1 VATRAAPASALAA
14 RTPSRQK
21 NAVPRRLLAFIL
33 VTACSRADREQEPVR
48 VEVHDSSLVAAEST
62 PVAAPAGRAAPAS
75 WGQPSSK
82 LVPVPRDLARRVRL
96 EPVARGLDKPLALEV
111 APGDTSGRLF
121 VVERGGRIRILR
133 GGQLAREPFLD
144 FRRRVSRDHDER
156 GLLGLAFHPAFA
168 SNGRFYLDFTDRAGD
183 TRVVELRVDPD
194 DPDRADPA
202 SERVLFRL
210 DQPYANHNGGGLEFG
225 PDGRLWI
232 GTGDGGAAG
241 DPERAGQ
248 DRGQLLAKMLRIDV
262 DARKPVAEVMQVGLR
277 NPWRFAFDPATGD
290 LYIGDVGQD
299 RWEEVDVV
307 PAARLRGAN
316 LGWSQ
321 MEGTHCYRKGCAPE
335 RYLAPAVEYD
345 HQTGCSVTGG
355 EVYRGKAIPEL
366 DGAYFYADYCT
377 AIVRSFRWARGAVY
391 QHWNWKP
398 VLDPEFKLSTIASFG
413 HDADGELYLVTL
425 DGVLY
430 KLVRATGA

>member
-1 VATRAAPASALAA
+1 MRNCLLVIAALAA
-14 RTPSRQK
+14 
-21 NAVPRRLLAFIL
+21 
-33 VTACSRADREQEPVR
+33 CSRSDPEQEAVR
-48 VEVHDSSLVAAEST
+48 IEPFDSAVVPAEEIVAA
-62 PVAAPAGRAAPAS
+62 AGKGRAAPAA
-75 WGQPSSK
+75 WGQPSAK
-82 LVPVPRDLARRVRL
+82 LAAVPKGTAALVKL
-96 EPVARGLDKPLALEV
+96 ERVARGLDSPLAIEA
-111 APGDTSGRLF
+111 APGDGSGRLF

-133 GGQLAREPFLD
+133 GGRVAPEPFLD
-144 FRRRVSRDHDER
+144 LRKRVSRNHDER
-156 GLLGLAFHPAFA
+156 GLLGLAFHPDFA
-168 SNGRFYLDFTDRAGD
+168 RNRRFYVNFTDRGGD
-183 TRVVELRVDPD
+183 TRVIELKVDPD

-202 SERVLFRL
+202 TERAIFSL
-210 DQPYANHNGGGLEFG
+210 DQPYANHNGGGIEFG
-225 PDGRLWI
+225 RDGKLWI

-241 DPERAGQ
+241 DPKKAGQ
-248 DRGQLLAKMLRIDV
+248 DRKQLLAKMLRVDV
-262 DARKPVAEVMQVGLR
+262 DAARPAVEIMQVGLR

-299 RWEEVDVV
+299 RWEEIDVV
-307 PAARLRGAN
+307 PAGALRGAN

-321 MEGTHCYRKGCAPE
+321 MEGAHCYRKGCAPG

-366 DGAYFYADYCT
+366 DGVYFYADYCT

-413 HDADGELYLVTL
+413 TDGDGELYVVTL
-425 DGVLY
+425 DGVIY
-430 KLVRATGA
+430 KLVRAVPV

>member
-1 VATRAAPASALAA
+1 MS
-14 RTPSRQK
+14 
-21 NAVPRRLLAFIL
+21 RLLVIAALL
-33 VTACSRADREQEPVR
+33 VACSRSESEQEAVR
-48 VEVHDSSLVAAEST
+48 VEVFDSAIVPT
-62 PVAAPAGRAAPAS
+62 AAPAATAAAKTGRAAPAR

-82 LVPVPRDLARRVRL
+82 LVAVPKSTAALVKL
-96 EPVARGLDKPLALEV
+96 ERIAQGLDKPLALEAV
-111 APGDTSGRLF
+111 PGDTGGRLF

-133 GGQLAREPFLD
+133 GGRLDPEPFLD
-144 FRRRVSRDHDER
+144 IRKRVSRDHDER
-156 GLLGLAFHPAFA
+156 GLLGLAFHPDHAT
-168 SNGRFYLDFTDRAGD
+168 NGLFYINFTDRGGD

-202 SERVLFRL
+202 SERAIFSL
-210 DQPYANHNGGGLEFG
+210 DQPYANHNGGGIEFG
-225 PDGRLWI
+225 PDRKLWI

-241 DPERAGQ
+241 DPKRAGQ
-248 DRGQLLAKMLRIDV
+248 DRKQLLAKMLRVDV
-262 DARKPVAEVMQVGLR
+262 NARKPAVEIMQIGLR
-277 NPWRFAFDPATGD
+277 NPWRFAFDSATGD

-307 PAARLRGAN
+307 PAAGLRGAN

-321 MEGTHCYRKGCAPE
+321 MEGNHCYRKECKPD

-366 DGAYFYADYCT
+366 DGVYFYADYCT
-377 AIVRSFRWARGAVY
+377 ALVRSFRWARGAVY

-398 VLDPEFKLSTIASFG
+398 VLDPDFKLSTIASFG
-413 HDADGELYLVTL
+413 HDGDGELYLVTL
-425 DGVLY
+425 DGALY
-430 KLVRATGA
+430 KLVRAVPV

>member
-1 VATRAAPASALAA
+1 VRCHFLLAAVLGACSSPDAEQEAVRVGEFDSAVVPAAAPAGAA
-14 RTPSRQK
+14 RT
-21 NAVPRRLLAFIL
+21 
-33 VTACSRADREQEPVR
+33 
-48 VEVHDSSLVAAEST
+48 
-62 PVAAPAGRAAPAS
+62 GRAAPAS

-82 LVPVPRDLARRVRL
+82 LASVPRATASLVKL
-96 EPVARGLDKPLALEV
+96 ERIARGLDKPLALEV

-133 GGQLAREPFLD
+133 GGRVDPDPFLD
-144 FRRRVSRDHDER
+144 LRKRVSRDHDER
-156 GLLGLAFHPAFA
+156 GLLGLAFHPGFA
-168 SNGRFYLDFTDRAGD
+168 SNGRFYVNFTDKDGD

-194 DPDRADPA
+194 DPDRADPT
-202 SERVLFRL
+202 SERAIFRL
-210 DQPYANHNGGGLEFG
+210 DQPYANHNGGGIEFG
-225 PDGRLWI
+225 PDGKLWI

-241 DPERAGQ
+241 DPKKAGQ
-248 DRGQLLAKMLRIDV
+248 DRKQLLAKMLRVDV
-262 DARKPVAEVMQVGLR
+262 DARKPVAEIMQIGLR
-277 NPWRFAFDPATGD
+277 NPWRFAFDPKTGD

-307 PAARLRGAN
+307 AAGGLRGAN

-321 MEGTHCYRKGCAPE
+321 VEGNHCYRKGCAPE

-345 HQTGCSVTGG
+345 HRTGCSVTGG

-366 DGAYFYADYCT
+366 DGVYFYADYCT

-398 VLDPEFKLSTIASFG
+398 VLDPDFKLSTIASFG
-413 HDADGELYLVTL
+413 VDREGELYIVTL
-425 DGVLY
+425 DGAID
-430 KLVRATGA
+430 KLVRAVPL